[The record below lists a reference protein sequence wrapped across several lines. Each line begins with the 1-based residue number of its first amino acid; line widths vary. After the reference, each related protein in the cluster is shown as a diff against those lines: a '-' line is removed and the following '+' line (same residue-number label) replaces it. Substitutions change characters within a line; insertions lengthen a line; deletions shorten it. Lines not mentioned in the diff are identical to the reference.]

1 VRSEEGGVTDGLD
14 FRVLGSVRVLRG
26 PDLVPIGGVKRRCLL
41 ALLIAGRNRT
51 VSVASIADAVWEDDP
66 PPSVASSIQV
76 SVSGLRAAL
85 DTGAGPQLIETVAP
99 GYRLTIPSGSC
110 DIDRFAQARDAA
122 TQERSAGRLTAAAEL
137 YRTALSE
144 WSGRAYEDLA
154 GIRFAD
160 ELAVELAEQRLAT
173 VESRVEVDL
182 ALGRHRELVPE
193 LGALLA
199 EEPLRES
206 LWVHQMVALYR
217 CGRQADAL
225 AAGRRLRTILA
236 DELGLEPS
244 AAVRDL
250 EAAILGQDPRL
261 NEPDLVPPQ
270 RQASL
275 TVRDRV
281 DIGPAQLIGADG
293 SSVTVDGCGLK
304 IGRLADN
311 ELVIDEP
318 KVSRHHATIV
328 ATRFGY
334 LVTDLHSTNGTLVN
348 GERVL
353 GDRLLRDGDEI
364 DVGSAHF
371 RFLAAA
377 SP

>member
-1 VRSEEGGVTDGLD
+1 MAGLD
-14 FRVLGSVRVLRG
+14 FRVLGPVRVLRG
-26 PDLVPIGGVKRRCLL
+26 AELVAIGGLKRRSLL
-41 ALLIAGRNRT
+41 ALLIAGRNRP

-76 SVSGLRAAL
+76 SVSALRTAL
-85 DTGAGPQLIETVAP
+85 GEEVSPIETVAP
-99 GYRLTIPSGSC
+99 GYRLTVASGSC
-110 DIDRFAQARDAA
+110 DLDRFGQARDAA
-122 TQERSAGRLTAAAEL
+122 LRERQAGRLTAASEL
-137 YRTALSE
+137 FQTALDE

-160 ELAVELAEQRLAT
+160 ELAVELGEERLAT
-173 VESRVEVDL
+173 LEARVEVDL

-193 LGALLA
+193 LSALLA

-206 LWVHQMVALYR
+206 LWVHSMVALYR

-225 AAGRRLRTILA
+225 AAGRRLRKILLE
-236 DELGLEPS
+236 ELGLEPS

-261 NEPDLVPPQ
+261 NELSLIPPQ
-270 RQASL
+270 RPASM

-281 DIGPAQLIGADG
+281 DIGPAQLVRDNGP
-293 SSVTVDGCGLK
+293 SVTVDGCGLK

-311 ELVIDEP
+311 ELVLDEP

-334 LVTDLHSTNGTLVN
+334 LMTDLRSTNGTLVN
-348 GERVL
+348 GERLL

-371 RFLAAA
+371 RFQVTA
-377 SP
+377 SV